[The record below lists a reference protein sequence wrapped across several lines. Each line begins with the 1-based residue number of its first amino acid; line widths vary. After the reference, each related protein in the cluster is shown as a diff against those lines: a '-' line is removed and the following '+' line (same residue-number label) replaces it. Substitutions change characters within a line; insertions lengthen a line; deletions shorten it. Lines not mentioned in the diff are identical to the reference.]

1 MFTGTVKNAVK
12 LQMLENKW
20 QEKKTNIND
29 NKKPQ
34 SEMTQDER
42 MLASFQEQA
51 EKERESNKHADTY
64 NKLKSGG
71 KLTSE
76 EISYLEEHDPEA
88 LRKYRED
95 QAEKAAYER
104 ELKNCKTKEDV
115 DRVKMNKLGNFAT
128 QAKKITNDPY
138 IPLDKKLELMNQLN
152 NKLCLVN
159 EAHEEFVKSKQY
171 QDMPTEGELQ
181 EERTEEA
188 LERQEEMQSMGMF
201 ETTEEPEVVEEL
213 QESVEKQE
221 QSNVGD
227 LQEEKPEDTDK
238 LEESAEEKM
247 KKAAAEKEQKP
258 KENEKKD
265 ENTLTFGG
273 LSAEIRSFTALSGGG
288 YGKVD
293 IRL

>member
-20 QEKKTNIND
+20 QEKKNNINE
-29 NKKPQ
+29 NKKTQ
-34 SEMTQDER
+34 SEMTQEER
-42 MLASFQEQA
+42 MLANFQEQA

-115 DRVKMNKLGNFAT
+115 DRVKMNKLGNFAV

-159 EAHEEFVKSKQY
+159 EAHEDFVKSEQY
-171 QDMPTEGELQ
+171 RDMPTEGELQ

-188 LERQEEMQSMGMF
+188 LERQEEMQSMGVADA
-201 ETTEEPEVVEEL
+201 TEEPEAVEKL
-213 QESVEKQE
+213 QTFAEKQE
-221 QSNVGD
+221 QFSVGD
-227 LQEEKPEDTDK
+227 MQDETLKDTDK
-238 LEESAEEKM
+238 LEESAEEKL

-265 ENTLTFGG
+265 EGVLTFGS
-273 LSAEIRSFTALSGGG
+273 LSAEIRSFTVASGAG
-288 YGKVD
+288 YGEVD